1 MRTKALYAEKRKLE
15 HTATMAFLALRREL
29 TPFERARALRVQ
41 TQCETRIAQIDAEI
55 LAMVAEDRRALE
67 QGAAR

>member
-1 MRTKALYAEKRKLE
+1 
-15 HTATMAFLALRREL
+15 MAWLALRREL

-55 LAMVAEDRRALE
+55 LALVAEDRRAVSV
-67 QGAAR
+67 